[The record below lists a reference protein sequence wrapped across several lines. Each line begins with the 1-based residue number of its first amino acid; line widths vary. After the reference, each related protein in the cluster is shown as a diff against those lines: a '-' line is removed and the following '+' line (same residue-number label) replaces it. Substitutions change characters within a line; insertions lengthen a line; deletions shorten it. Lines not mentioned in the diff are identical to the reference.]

1 MIWEARCRS
10 PGGLWGTHTGFV
22 GYTNNCC
29 FESPAASA
37 DGTEQGGREVCMA
50 SEEIRTEPG
59 IGLASVQRW
68 LSRQKL
74 QAGLSVHPGAHFQ
87 PAALDPAPV

>member
-1 MIWEARCRS
+1 M
-10 PGGLWGTHTGFV
+10 G
-22 GYTNNCC
+22 
-29 FESPAASA
+29 
-37 DGTEQGGREVCMA
+37 

-87 PAALDPAPV
+87 PAALDPRPRLKCCPTSLFYSLCECSVTIAGAGRVSPFIPSLGV